1 MADERVPDVIV
12 DFIFENGI
20 FHIAVINIGDAP
32 AYNVAVSFNH
42 EISGLGGSKVIS
54 KMPLFQ
60 QIQFMPPQ
68 KRISTLLDTAAS
80 YFNRQQPT
88 DIETTVRFSDGN
100 GKVYTNVIKHNLN
113 IYRDIGYVPQ
123 KGI

>member
-1 MADERVPDVIV
+1 MADERTPDVIV

-32 AYNVAVSFNH
+32 AYNVTVSFNRD
-42 EISGLGGSKVIS
+42 ISGLGGSKIIS

-60 QIQFMPPQ
+60 QLQFLPSQ
-68 KRISTLLDTAAS
+68 KKIATLLDTAAS

-88 DIETTVRFSDGN
+88 DIETTIRFADGN
-100 GKVYTNVIKHNLN
+100 SKIYTNVIKHNLD
-113 IYRDIGYVPQ
+113 IYRDIGYITP
-123 KGI
+123 KAT